1 MQFQIKWH
9 HKLQGKISFIIDYRS
24 MTGGCVQF
32 YLYLQKAKVSMCMQG
47 QLSLQ
52 QISLDYKKNV
62 FKGIDH
68 KKNSR
73 QMLGIMSWTLCFWA
87 CNKRDYHSAP
97 QK

>member
-47 QLSLQ
+47 QLSRQ

-62 FKGIDH
+62 FKDIDH
-68 KKNSR
+68 TTKFKTNVRNNVIDS
-73 QMLGIMSWTLCFWA
+73 QFLAM
-87 CNKRDYHSAP
+87 
-97 QK
+97 Q